1 MGEKYDS
8 KNIDKALQRMEQAD
22 ELSNIQRKSTGI
34 FQVFDDIEEEK
45 QNRELDFK
53 AEMKKNKYLKK
64 VKKLKELIDKYGTK
78 DEIVRITSI
87 GALIETT
94 NFNDLDLNRKKIL
107 KQNLIWCN
115 KKYQEYLDS

>member
-45 QNRELDFK
+45 QKHELDFK
-53 AEMKKNKYLKK
+53 AEIKRKKYLEK
-64 VKKLKELIDKYGTK
+64 VKKLKKLINKYGTK

-94 NFNDLDLNRKKIL
+94 NFNDLDLNRKKTL

-115 KKYQEYLDS
+115 KKYKEYLDS

>member
-45 QNRELDFK
+45 QKHELDFK
-53 AEMKKNKYLKK
+53 AEIKRNKYLEK
-64 VKKLKELIDKYGTK
+64 VKKLKKLINKYGTK

-94 NFNDLDLNRKKIL
+94 NFNDLDLNRKKTL

-115 KKYQEYLDS
+115 KKYKEYLDS